1 MGTDCRLVEEVM
13 TKLLSITLE
22 NRNTLVEPRLKRRV
36 GIDVED
42 FQIET
47 EFALKSQQR
56 FRHVVAKVAPLAR
69 IQRENCRSARPICHP
84 AP

>member
-1 MGTDCRLVEEVM
+1 M

-47 EFALKSQQR
+47 KFALKSQQR
-56 FRHVVAKVAPLAR
+56 FRHVVAQVAPLAR